1 MNKNHLQ
8 YALVGLGALAL
19 LSTMAPLTA
28 PSAGASE
35 AVNIYSY
42 REEALL
48 RPLLEA
54 FAARTGIRANLV
66 TVKEDALLERLKN
79 EGANSPADILMTVDA
94 ARLIAA
100 REAGVFQKIES
111 PGLTALIP
119 EQFRDPEGYWFAL
132 SVRARPILYA
142 RNRVK
147 PADLSSYETL
157 AEPRWKGKICI
168 RSSSSAYN
176 QSLVASL
183 IAHHGPERAEAW
195 AKGLVANFART
206 PKGGDR
212 DQILA
217 VAAGECDVAVV
228 NTYYLAGML
237 KSPDPAQR
245 AAAEKVAVFWPN
257 QDGRGVHVNVSGVG
271 VAKFARN
278 RASAVKLIEFLVSD
292 EAQRIFAEKIEEYG
306 VRPTVEP
313 SPTLAA
319 WGPFKADT
327 LPLASLA
334 RHNAEAARLADR
346 VGWR

>member
-8 YALVGLGALAL
+8 SLVLGFCVLAGLVGG
-19 LSTMAPLTA
+19 PLRAAET
-28 PSAGASE
+28 
-35 AVNIYSY
+35 VNIYSY
-42 REEALL
+42 REENLL
-48 RPLLEA
+48 RPLLDA
-54 FAARTGIRANLV
+54 FTAETGIRASLV

-79 EGANSPADILMTVDA
+79 EGVNSPADLLMTVDA

-100 REAGVFQKIES
+100 REAGVFQPIDS
-111 PGLTALIP
+111 PNLVRLIP
-119 EQFRDPEGYWFAL
+119 AQFRDPDGYWFAL

-142 RNRVK
+142 RDRVK
-147 PADLSSYETL
+147 PDALSTYEALADAS
-157 AEPRWKGKICI
+157 WKGRICI

-176 QSLVASL
+176 QSLIASM
-183 IAHHGPERAEAW
+183 IAHDGPAGAEAW

-212 DQILA
+212 DQIAA
-217 VAAGECDVAVV
+217 VAAGECDVAVA

-245 AAAEKVAVFWPN
+245 SAAEKVAVFWPN
-257 QDGRGVHVNVSGVG
+257 QGGRGVHVNVSGVG
-271 VAKFARN
+271 IAKHAKN
-278 RASAVKLIEFLVSD
+278 RDNAVKLVEFLVSD
-292 EAQRIFAEKIEEYG
+292 AAQRIFAEKIEEYG

-319 WGPFKADT
+319 WGAFKADA

-334 RHNAEAARLADR
+334 RHNAEAVRLADR